1 MQNLEKKPKMPQN
14 SPIAMDFGKVNF
26 ITITDDGQR
35 LDNFL
40 LGLLKGVPRSHVY
53 KLIRDKEVLLNK
65 KRAKPHDR
73 LYVGDV
79 LRLAPIKVAA
89 QTVPVVGEHDKR
101 RILQTLVY
109 EDEGLMVLN
118 KPSGMAVH
126 GGSGLSFGV
135 IEALRAAT
143 GKSYLELVHRI
154 DKDTS
159 GLLLVAKKRS
169 TLKALQ
175 EAFRSRTIKKS
186 YLCVC
191 LGDARSHFSH
201 LGELPL
207 LVDKPLLRFVLA
219 NGERR
224 VKVDKAGKPSQT
236 YLKLVGVAHQGKQAL
251 SLIQAM
257 PVTGR
262 THQIRVHLASLG
274 LAILG
279 DEKYAHPCDGHE
291 SAGRLMLHAHTLA
304 FDGRVFEAPIPKVF
318 LDFGFDGCG

>member
-1 MQNLEKKPKMPQN
+1 
-14 SPIAMDFGKVNF
+14 MDFAKVNF
-26 ITITDDGQR
+26 MTIKEDGQR

-40 LGLLKGVPRSHVY
+40 LGLLKGVPRSHIY
-53 KLIRDKEVLLNK
+53 KMIRDKEVLLNK

-73 LYVGDV
+73 LYAGDV
-79 LRLAPIKVAA
+79 LRLAPVKVAA
-89 QTVPVVGEHDKR
+89 QAAPVVGEHDKQ

-126 GGSGLSFGV
+126 GGSGLDFGA
-135 IEALRAAT
+135 IEALRVAT

-169 TLKALQ
+169 VLKALQ
-175 EAFRSRTIKKS
+175 DQFRSRTIKKS

-191 LGDARSHFSH
+191 LGDATAHFAC
-201 LGELPL
+201 LGNKPL

-219 NGERR
+219 SGERR
-224 VKVDKAGKPSQT
+224 VKVDETGKPSQT
-236 YLKLVGVAHQGKQAL
+236 YFELLGVVHQGKQAL
-251 SLIQAM
+251 SFIKAM

-279 DEKYAHPCDGHE
+279 DDKYAYDNDTPCD
-291 SAGRLMLHAHTLA
+291 RLMLHAHTLS
-304 FDGRVFEAPIPKVF
+304 FDEHCFEAAIPKAF
-318 LDFGFDGCG
+318 LAFGFDGLR